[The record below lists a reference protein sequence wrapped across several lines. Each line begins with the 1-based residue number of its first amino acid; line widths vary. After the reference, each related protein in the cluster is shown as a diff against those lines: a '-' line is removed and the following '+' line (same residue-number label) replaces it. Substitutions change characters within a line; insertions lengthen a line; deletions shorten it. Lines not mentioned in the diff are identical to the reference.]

1 MLTHWLSMV
10 HKTKMLEKKLVEAE
24 KAKQDSC
31 NDLTNVNAKRN
42 NKQKALDHSMKEL
55 KKARETIKKL
65 TTSATRLDQVPSISK
80 VVGDKT
86 SLGSMG
92 HGFAK
97 SSTSSTSENE
107 KQSQPKSQVSHFI
120 PTCYFCGKKG
130 HIRPK
135 CFKFQHYL
143 QKFVEKT

>member
-24 KAKQDSC
+24 KAKHDSC
-31 NDLTNVNAKRN
+31 NDLTNVNAKLN

-86 SLGSMG
+86 SLGSME
-92 HGFAK
+92 HG
-97 SSTSSTSENE
+97 STTSSTSENE

-120 PTCYFCGKKG
+120 PICYFCGMKG
-130 HIRPK
+130 QIRPK
-135 CFKFQHYL
+135 CFKLQQYL